1 MIDTINIKLIAFDLD
16 GTLAESKEAIDQE
29 MAWLLISLLERFEVA
44 IISGGDFPQF
54 EKQVL
59 PFLGNSPKL
68 HKLHLY
74 PTCGA
79 KWYSFN
85 GTEFIKEYSED
96 LSQEDIYSTIS
107 AIEDTIQELW
117 VTPVRVYGP
126 PIENRWTQITY
137 SALWQFAPASEKKWW
152 DADFKK
158 RIQIRDM
165 ILWKIPAHLSVSMG
179 GSTSI
184 DITRKWIDK
193 SHAIDKIM
201 KKLIIRPEEIFFIG
215 DALLIGGNDYPVIAT
230 WAKWLQVSNHSETKH
245 FISSLLQ
252 W

>member
-16 GTLAESKEAIDQE
+16 GTLAESKESIDQE
-29 MAWLLISLLERFEVA
+29 MAWLLISLFDKFDVA

-54 EKQVL
+54 KKQVL
-59 PFLGNSPKL
+59 PFLGDSPQL

-107 AIEDTIQELW
+107 AIEETIQELW
-117 VTPVRVYGP
+117 ITPVRVYGP
-126 PIENRWTQITY
+126 TIENRWTQITY
-137 SALWQFAPASEKKWW
+137 SALWQIAPASEKKWW
-152 DADFKK
+152 DSSFAK
-158 RIQIRDM
+158 RIKIRDM
-165 ILWKIPAHLSVSMG
+165 VLWKIPAHLSVS
-179 GSTSI
+179 
-184 DITRKWIDK
+184 
-193 SHAIDKIM
+193 
-201 KKLIIRPEEIFFIG
+201 IIRPDEIFFIG
-215 DALLIGGNDYPVIAT
+215 DALLVGGNDYPVIAT
-230 WAKWLQVSNHSETKH
+230 WVNWLQVSNHSETKH